1 MPQTPRGLR
10 ETPPSD
16 FRRITL
22 SSVLASPGRG
32 SGRKQMSEGRKP
44 QPLCA
49 MPARIK
55 ILEALRSGRAWR
67 RRANFSYWNAH
78 RSRAEARSV
87 AAQRVGGALVRGSS
101 WWPGLARGGAP
112 TSTRRPAGCIGRS
125 NRTSLLT
132 SAKALSG
139 TFRWTVF
146 VALNSGCECLCEWS
160 ASRAACPCTGGWPGS
175 TW

>member
-1 MPQTPRGLR
+1 MRHRRPGACNGHRPVISDTYAVFRSGFARTRFSLKADERGPQAAA
-10 ETPPSD
+10 
-16 FRRITL
+16 
-22 SSVLASPGRG
+22 V
-32 SGRKQMSEGRKP
+32 
-44 QPLCA
+44 CA

-55 ILEALRSGRAWR
+55 ILETLRSGRAWR
-67 RRANFSYWNAH
+67 RRANLSYWNAH

-87 AAQRVGGALVRGSS
+87 AAQRVGGALGRGSS

-112 TSTRRPAGCIGRS
+112 TATRRPAGCVGRS

-132 SAKALSG
+132 STKTLSG

-160 ASRAACPCTGGWPGS
+160 ASRAACPCTGGCPGS
-175 TW
+175 TG